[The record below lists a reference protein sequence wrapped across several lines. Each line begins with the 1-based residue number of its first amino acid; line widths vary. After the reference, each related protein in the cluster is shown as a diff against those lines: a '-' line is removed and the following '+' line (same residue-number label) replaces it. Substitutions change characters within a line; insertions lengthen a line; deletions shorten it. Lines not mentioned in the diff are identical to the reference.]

1 MRLEKRIPVQAGLGG
16 GSSDAAVTLI
26 ALAHLWEIEAPEVD
40 LIDLAADLGND
51 VPFFLYGGTARGT
64 DTGKTI
70 SRLADVPETYS
81 VALKP
86 NAKIATTK
94 AYRTLNAHTLTSS
107 DSKFILSSSLVDDF
121 ADILGSKRLRNDF
134 EAVAFLLK
142 PEIERAK
149 AGLLKAGARAA
160 MLAGSGSAVFGIFDN
175 QDAQERAIQAIEL
188 EAGWRVFP
196 CKTVGRDHYRSAMG
210 PAGEILARLFG

>member
-1 MRLEKRIPVQAGLGG
+1 MSQNVNELNNGVLANLFSSRAIAQILDFFFDHKEFDYPPSEIAKKTGLSFRTIFREIPSLERNQLIFNNRRI
-16 GSSDAAVTLI
+16 
-26 ALAHLWEIEAPEVD
+26 
-40 LIDLAADLGND
+40 
-51 VPFFLYGGTARGT
+51 
-64 DTGKTI
+64 GKTNM
-70 SRLADVPETYS
+70 Y
-81 VALKP
+81 K
-86 NAKIATTK
+86 
-94 AYRTLNAHTLTSS
+94 LNT
-107 DSKFILSSSLVDDF
+107 
-121 ADILGSKRLRNDF
+121 DF
-134 EAVAFLLK
+134 EAVAFQLK